1 MYNNHISVSVAGL
14 SYVSEIE
21 KKDWIHVKGNSQF
34 KNKIGDF
41 EKSKNVK
48 LAQTFIYDQ
57 LSIVAN
63 LSMMSKVID
72 ALVNFENTDQGNIFN
87 SGL

>member
-1 MYNNHISVSVAGL
+1 MYNIYILVSVAGL

-21 KKDWIHVKGNSQF
+21 KKDWINVKGNSQF
-34 KNKIGDF
+34 RHRIGDF

-48 LAQTFIYDQ
+48 LAQNFIYDQ

-63 LSMMSKVID
+63 LSMKSKVID
-72 ALVNFENTDQGNIFN
+72 ALVNFENIDQGNI
-87 SGL
+87 

>member
-1 MYNNHISVSVAGL
+1 MYNIYILVSVAGL

-21 KKDWIHVKGNSQF
+21 KKDWINVKGNSQF
-34 KNKIGDF
+34 KNRIGDF
-41 EKSKNVK
+41 EKSDNVK
-48 LAQTFIYDQ
+48 LAQSFIYEQ

-63 LSMMSKVID
+63 LSMMSRFID

-87 SGL
+87 FGL

>member
-14 SYVSEIE
+14 SSMSEIE
-21 KKDWIHVKGNSQF
+21 KFKVK
-34 KNKIGDF
+34 IDDF
-41 EKSKNVK
+41 ENSENVK
-48 LAQTFIYDQ
+48 LAQNFIYDQ

-63 LSMMSKVID
+63 LSMKSKVID

>member
-14 SYVSEIE
+14 SYMSEIE
-21 KKDWIHVKGNSQF
+21 EKDWINVKGNSQF
-34 KNKIGDF
+34 KNRIGDF
-41 EKSKNVK
+41 EKSDNVK
-48 LAQTFIYDQ
+48 LAQNFIYDQ

-63 LSMMSKVID
+63 LSMISKVID

>member
-1 MYNNHISVSVAGL
+1 MYNIYILVSVAGL

-21 KKDWIHVKGNSQF
+21 KRDWINVKGNSQF
-34 KNKIGDF
+34 KNRIGDF
-41 EKSKNVK
+41 EKSDNVK
-48 LAQTFIYDQ
+48 LAQSFIYEQ

-63 LSMMSKVID
+63 LSMISKVID

-87 SGL
+87 FGL